1 MEYALVNYAARCNT
15 KGVVRTLYFVLCTL
29 YYVLCTLY
37 CVLLALGTARLL
49 ILFCRADAKTLA
61 EKNRRREKDME
72 LLHFNSNSDLLDLE
86 VILSMTLLSSYHTLI

>member
-15 KGVVRTLYFVLCTL
+15 KGVVRTLYFVLCTV
-29 YYVLCTLY
+29 YFVLCTLY
-37 CVLLALGTARLL
+37 SVLLALGTGRLL

-72 LLHFNSNSDLLDLE
+72 LLHFSNSDLLDLE
-86 VILSMTLLSSYHTLI
+86 VILSMTLISSYHTLI